1 MYNILK
7 KLYYKSEK
15 KPLKIKFVS
24 GKQKISQLWLKASV
38 GASGRVRRCRS

>member
-15 KPLKIKFVS
+15 TLKIKFVS
-24 GKQKISQLWLKASV
+24 GKQKISQP
-38 GASGRVRRCRS
+38 